1 MRLHVQTRGISRMK
15 RALALLVLIL
25 GTFWTARAEDD
36 PARQL
41 ARILAEKGLLTS
53 EELATVERAD
63 GGDAVRMLSELL
75 HQKGILTQSEMAR
88 VIAPATS
95 PSSQGVRFVPAVL
108 ET

>member
-1 MRLHVQTRGISRMK
+1 MK
-15 RALALLVLIL
+15 RTLVLLIL
-25 GTFWTARAEDD
+25 VLGSFWTIRAEDD

-41 ARILAEKGLLTS
+41 ARILAEKGILTS

-88 VIAPATS
+88 
-95 PSSQGVRFVPAVL
+95 L
-108 ET
+108 